1 MSIRATMGPARCRS
15 GRDMRRRRPAA
26 WAAFLVLSLLPAVS
40 PAQTRNN
47 LPFEIGERLT
57 YRVTIG
63 GVGSGGGTM
72 SVEGPVDVRGTS
84 TYLLRSEV
92 RARVGFAKVSDK
104 SESWLDPV
112 NMSALRYHRR
122 ERRALSHD
130 DEDVEMFPAEQRWEA
145 RGGPG
150 GESLTNRPLDEL
162 SFIYFVRTLPLTS
175 ESVLRLDRHYDR
187 ARNPIEIRVVG
198 RDTVATA
205 AGVFPAIIVEMRVKD
220 PRRFRGNGLI
230 RLTLSDDTLRLPLR
244 IESAILLLGRAV
256 LTLESFTSPRYRLA
270 ALTF

>member
-1 MSIRATMGPARCRS
+1 MSIRATMGPARCRR
-15 GRDMRRRRPAA
+15 GREMRRRQPTA
-26 WAAFLVLSLLPAVS
+26 WAALLFLSLLPAVS
-40 PAQTRNN
+40 PAQMRNN

-63 GVGSGGGTM
+63 RVGSGRGTM

-84 TYLLRSEV
+84 TYLLRSEM
-92 RARVGFAKVSDK
+92 RARVGFVQVSDK
-104 SESWLDPV
+104 SESWLDPE
-112 NMSALRYHRR
+112 NMSALRYHKR
-122 ERRALSHD
+122 ERRALARD

-150 GESLTNRPLDEL
+150 GESLTNLPLDEL

-187 ARNPIEIRVVG
+187 ARNPVEIRFVG

-205 AGVFPAIIVEMRVKD
+205 AGVFPAIIIEMRVKD
-220 PRRFRGNGLI
+220 PRRNRGNGLI

-244 IESAILLLGRAV
+244 IESSIPLFGRAV
-256 LTLESFTSPRYRLA
+256 LTLESFTSPRERLA
-270 ALTF
+270 ARTF